1 MLPMGLPTAI
11 TTVDGSVQ
19 ASTAPTATLGPA
31 PVPSAV
37 TQLVGQQLGGP
48 VAALARAGNGV
59 HQITVHLRPA
69 ELGAVQVVAT
79 FGDAGTTV
87 QLRAGTEATREVLR
101 AALADLGTDLAAA
114 GAQGTSVEVSDQ
126 PPSHHPGTGHPGDGA
141 GRRQAAPAEIPGGT
155 GRSRDAVPVPPAA
168 GRTGPARGRGLD
180 LHV

>member
-1 MLPMGLPTAI
+1 MVVPTAI
-11 TTVDGSVQ
+11 TTVGAPGQ
-19 ASTAPTATLGPA
+19 ALPAPGAAAVPA
-31 PVPSAV
+31 PVLAA
-37 TQLVGQQLGGP
+37 TAQLVGQQLGGP

-101 AALADLGTDLAAA
+101 AALADLGADLAAA

-126 PPSHHPGTGHPGDGA
+126 APSHHPGTGHPGDEA
-141 GRRQAAPAEIPGGT
+141 GRRPTAPATHPGGT
-155 GRSRDAVPVPPAA
+155 GRSRDAVPVAPTAERA
-168 GRTGPARGRGLD
+168 GPARGRALD
-180 LHV
+180 IHV